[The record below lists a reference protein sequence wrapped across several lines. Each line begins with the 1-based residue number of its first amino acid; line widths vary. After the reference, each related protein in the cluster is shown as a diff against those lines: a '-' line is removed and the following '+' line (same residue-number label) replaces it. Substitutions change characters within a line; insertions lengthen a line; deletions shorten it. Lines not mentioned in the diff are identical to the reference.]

1 MNVLVRCDMAIPALR
16 DITDYG
22 VRMKVLSIR
31 RERCPLP
38 PDGEGQGMAIAS
50 DLEIS
55 AT

>member
-1 MNVLVRCDMAIPALR
+1 MAIPALR

-50 DLEIS
+50 DLEKS